1 MICQICAK
9 DKVNEVKVANSN
21 DRSVWLCDECAQAWL
36 DAEASCIEAAQR
48 VGIDDEGKK
57 ALIVPT
63 MAAIFK
69 GHQADEC
76 VNTIIA
82 SICRKIRPYFTN
94 RSNLFGQFT
103 KPVKEYRQ
111 ANFGY
116 IPRYNNGQN

>member
-1 MICQICAK
+1 MICQICAN
-9 DKVNEVKVANSN
+9 DKVHEVKVEHT
-21 DRSVWLCDECAQAWL
+21 DKVIWLCDECVRSWL
-36 DAEASCIEAAQR
+36 VAEGECIGVAKRPDLDDDA
-48 VGIDDEGKK
+48 K
-57 ALIVPT
+57 LIVPT